1 MVVLNESSNSGTTPT
16 QTSQG
21 GGSSEGASDQ
31 IGKIND
37 LLENVENLLN
47 NDFVQNRLADK
58 MEQGKGG
65 RGGRP
70 MPQPQGQPQQTQ
82 NHPDQIPAQKGRPQ
96 NNGQTQ
102 QVEGGQSG
110 SNPTPDSEEV
120 VETDVDLRDYFSKKI
135 VTPEGREE
143 LSEQIGALTEYLDP
157 DASLEQIQEEVTSE
171 EFVEKINQLQEQGV
185 LPDPEGEV
193 SD

>member
-1 MVVLNESSNSGTTPT
+1 MGVINQSDSTPAT
-16 QTSQG
+16 PQNTG
-21 GGSSEGASDQ
+21 GGTSTEGTSDQ

-47 NDFVQNRLADK
+47 NDFIQNRLADK
-58 MEQGKGG
+58 MEQGQGQG
-65 RGGRP
+65 QRP
-70 MPQPQGQPQQTQ
+70 MPQPQGQPQTQ
-82 NHPDQIPAQKGRPQ
+82 HPDQIPAQQGRPQ

-102 QVEGGQSG
+102 QIEGGQSG
-110 SNPTPDSEEV
+110 NNPTQSEQDM

-157 DASLEQIQEEVTSE
+157 DATLDQIQDEVTSE
-171 EFVEKINQLQEQGV
+171 EFVNKINSLQEQGV
-185 LPDPEGEV
+185 LPDPEGET
-193 SD
+193 SDEE